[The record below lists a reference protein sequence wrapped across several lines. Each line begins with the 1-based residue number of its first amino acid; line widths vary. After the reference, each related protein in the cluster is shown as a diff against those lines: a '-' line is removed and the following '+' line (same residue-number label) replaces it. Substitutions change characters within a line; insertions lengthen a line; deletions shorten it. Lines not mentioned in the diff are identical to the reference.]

1 MPFIL
6 KQEMILQK
14 HRDPKYF
21 HTLCLKKVRPASV
34 VTLLSLWPQLM
45 PSHASGHRLP
55 GPELRVPGQ
64 RRARPLGGDT
74 EMSSASDSAVA
85 QTVPSLIKQTMSPQ
99 IIYFVT
105 LLINNQ
111 N

>member
-1 MPFIL
+1 MFEESTASKCGHI
-6 KQEMILQK
+6 
-14 HRDPKYF
+14 
-21 HTLCLKKVRPASV
+21 TLPLPV
-34 VTLLSLWPQLM
+34 VSLWPQLM

-74 EMSSASDSAVA
+74 EVSSASVSAVA
-85 QTVPSLIKQTMSPQ
+85 QAVPSLIKQTMSPQ

>member
-1 MPFIL
+1 MWSHYSATASGQPL
-6 KQEMILQK
+6 
-14 HRDPKYF
+14 
-21 HTLCLKKVRPASV
+21 ASV
-34 VTLLSLWPQLM
+34 LM
-45 PSHASGHRLP
+45 PSHVSGHRLP
-55 GPELRVPGQ
+55 GPGLRVPGQ

-74 EMSSASDSAVA
+74 EVSSASDSAVA
-85 QTVPSLIKQTMSPQ
+85 QTGPSLIKQTMSPQ

>member
-1 MPFIL
+1 M
-6 KQEMILQK
+6 
-14 HRDPKYF
+14 
-21 HTLCLKKVRPASV
+21 CLKKVRPASV

-55 GPELRVPGQ
+55 GPGLRVPGQ